1 MYYVAG
7 FSSVLHLCW
16 ALAITWS
23 ILDVKDF
30 SEIYCI
36 PVFRQFVIILLAD
49 ILHSY
54 F

>member
-1 MYYVAG
+1 VYHVAG
-7 FSSVLHLCW
+7 FSSVVHLCW
-16 ALAITWS
+16 ALAIARG

-30 SEIYCI
+30 SGIYCI

-49 ILHSY
+49 ILLSY